1 MGSIPCNNEESCLLS
16 INFSHDWGLSCI
28 LHAGIMKNN
37 RLIILMT
44 TVAVLLLIP
53 LIAMQFTDE
62 VNWNMADFM
71 VAAVLLLVA
80 VFTYEFIS
88 RKVKEPKNRTILSL
102 VLLVIFLLIWAELA
116 VGIFGTPFSGQ

>member
-1 MGSIPCNNEESCLLS
+1 MN
-16 INFSHDWGLSCI
+16 
-28 LHAGIMKNN
+28 NN

-80 VFTYEFIS
+80 VFTYDFIS

-102 VLLVIFLLIWAELA
+102 VLLIIFLLIWAELA
-116 VGIFGTPFSGQ
+116 VGIFGTPFAGK